1 MNLLPK
7 RQLQPSG
14 DELHAQHFRDA
25 LAAAERERD
34 AVDAVGEKRISVATI
49 TAGITGVLAVLGAS
63 ADGLETLK
71 PSELEWVLTTG
82 GIVLAAIFLV
92 LFAVLRVT
100 RLSKQET
107 DRLRAALTTVIDAAN
122 DQLRSPRGQP

>member
-7 RQLQPSG
+7 RQLEPTG
-14 DELHAQHFRDA
+14 DDLHAQVFRAA
-25 LAAAERERD
+25 LAEAEKERD
-34 AVDAVGEKRISVATI
+34 AVGEVREKRVSVATI

-82 GIVLAAIFLV
+82 GVCLAAIFLV
-92 LFAVLRVT
+92 LFVVLRVT
-100 RLSKQET
+100 QLSKQET
-107 DRLRAALTTVIDAAN
+107 DRLRAALTTVIEAAN